1 MEGRIAMDDRS
12 PIVIAPRP
20 LARVRAATLLV
31 AGLALATPA
40 GAATPG
46 VLGTTSTMA
55 AHELGS
61 HPLRAL
67 DGSRFT
73 LTSMRGQ
80 VVVVNFWA
88 SWCAPCRR
96 ELPRLDALNV
106 ELAKSGGRVVAV
118 SIDADAANARR
129 FVAAH
134 KLAMPVAQ
142 DGPDGLARTLDLRH
156 VPCTLVLDRDGS
168 IACAVSGADDAAL
181 DQVTAVTRRLLSR
194 EPVVA
199 GGGGTET
206 P

>member
-1 MEGRIAMDDRS
+1 MDDRS
-12 PIVIAPRP
+12 HIVTASSP
-20 LARVRAATLLV
+20 LARVRTATLLV
-31 AGLALATPA
+31 AGLALAAPA
-40 GAATPG
+40 GAATPE

-67 DGSRFT
+67 DGSQFT
-73 LTSMRGQ
+73 LTSLRGQ

-96 ELPRLDALNV
+96 ELPRLDALNT
-106 ELAKSGGRVVAV
+106 ELVKSGGRVVAV

-129 FVAAH
+129 FVAAR

-168 IACAVSGADDAAL
+168 IACAVSGSDDAAF
-181 DQVTAVTRRLLSR
+181 DQITAVTRRLLSR
-194 EPVVA
+194 QPAVA
-199 GGGGTET
+199 TGGGSET